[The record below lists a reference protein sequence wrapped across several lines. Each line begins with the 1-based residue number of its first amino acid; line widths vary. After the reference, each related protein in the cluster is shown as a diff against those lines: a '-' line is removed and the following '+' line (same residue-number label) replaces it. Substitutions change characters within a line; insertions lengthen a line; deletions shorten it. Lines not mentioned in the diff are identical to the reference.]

1 MGSCGSD
8 KRQSRSGDEVGWTER
23 KAEKG
28 ESSWT
33 RGVERGSM
41 EEPGPTSRHGG
52 DMEQKAGR
60 HVKAAAET
68 AHSAIATELAAVKT
82 KWLNSS

>member
-1 MGSCGSD
+1 
-8 KRQSRSGDEVGWTER
+8 
-23 KAEKG
+23 
-28 ESSWT
+28 
-33 RGVERGSM
+33 VERGSM